1 MNNISDKKCAPG
13 IVFTNGSCF
22 STEQLKK
29 ITLKYNN
36 KYNKKLN
43 ININKKDLVY
53 QLQKELSNICKD
65 QKCWTKQH
73 FLNNDNDESIKN
85 IIENTFRPDGPK
97 KNFDW
102 LSTTHI
108 NDVFEQYQNKY
119 NDFTFLG
126 AVPIDFDELPILG
139 ISDLDFKELQNNNI
153 NKFGVVFN
161 FDEHYKDGSHW
172 VALYSDLNK
181 DQIYYFDSYGSKP
194 KKRIRKFVNRILKYL
209 YQKKYNKKLDI
220 NNLLQNINNNTQNIE
235 KNFDVDC
242 NNIRHQFGGSEC
254 GVYSIN
260 FILRLL
266 KGETFKTICNNITT
280 DNQVNKCRNV
290 YFHNSN

>member
-1 MNNISDKKCAPG
+1 M
-13 IVFTNGSCF
+13 
-22 STEQLKK
+22 
-29 ITLKYNN
+29 
-36 KYNKKLN
+36 
-43 ININKKDLVY
+43 
-53 QLQKELSNICKD
+53 
-65 QKCWTKQH
+65 
-73 FLNNDNDESIKN
+73 
-85 IIENTFRPDGPK
+85 
-97 KNFDW
+97 
-102 LSTTHI
+102 
-108 NDVFEQYQNKY
+108 
-119 NDFTFLG
+119 
-126 AVPIDFDELPILG
+126 
-139 ISDLDFKELQNNNI
+139 
-153 NKFGVVFN
+153 
-161 FDEHYKDGSHW
+161 
-172 VALYSDLNK
+172 NK

>member
-65 QKCWTKQH
+65 QKCWTKQN

-126 AVPIDFDELPILG
+126 AVSIRATINTPNRLNRKPNQKPSEGLLFFSLAMYLPIAPVM
-139 ISDLDFKELQNNNI
+139 N
-153 NKFGVVFN
+153 
-161 FDEHYKDGSHW
+161 
-172 VALYSDLNK
+172 
-181 DQIYYFDSYGSKP
+181 P
-194 KKRIRKFVNRILKYL
+194 K
-209 YQKKYNKKLDI
+209 
-220 NNLLQNINNNTQNIE
+220 NIE
-235 KNFDVDC
+235 T
-242 NNIRHQFGGSEC
+242 NI
-254 GVYSIN
+254 YSIIK
-260 FILRLL
+260 FI
-266 KGETFKTICNNITT
+266 
-280 DNQVNKCRNV
+280 
-290 YFHNSN
+290 